1 MRHAAGR
8 PFEPRARGADAA
20 GGAVRRRR
28 GELVRAQPADLR
40 PRPPRLGRARRGV
53 AAACHLSRRG
63 SDDVTA
69 ASDAM
74 GDRLRPLVPK
84 GLVEKKMF
92 GGLGF
97 MLNGNMLVGT
107 TAKGALLDRVD
118 PDKTGEALERPG
130 AYAMHMGPTGMTGF
144 IAAYPKS

>member
-1 MRHAAGR
+1 M
-8 PFEPRARGADAA
+8 
-20 GGAVRRRR
+20 
-28 GELVRAQPADLR
+28 
-40 PRPPRLGRARRGV
+40 
-53 AAACHLSRRG
+53 
-63 SDDVTA
+63 TA

-107 TAKGALLDRVD
+107 TAKGALLVRVD
-118 PDKTGEALERPG
+118 PDKMDDALKRPG
-130 AYAMHMGPTGMTGF
+130 AYAMHMGPKVMTGF
-144 IAAYPKS
+144 IAVDPESLPDAAAIKDWIAYARAYVRTLPAK

>member
-1 MRHAAGR
+1 M
-8 PFEPRARGADAA
+8 
-20 GGAVRRRR
+20 
-28 GELVRAQPADLR
+28 
-40 PRPPRLGRARRGV
+40 
-53 AAACHLSRRG
+53 
-63 SDDVTA
+63 TA

-107 TAKGALLDRVD
+107 TAKGALLVRVD
-118 PDKTGEALERPG
+118 PDKMGDALKRPG
-130 AYAMHMGPTGMTGF
+130 AYAMHMGPKVMTGF
-144 IAAYPKS
+144 IAVDPESLPDAAAIKDWIAYARAYVRTLPAK